1 MGNMQKQMQQMQQMQ
16 RKMDELQA
24 EINEMEAT
32 ATSGGGAVT
41 VTVSGKKEIKDIQI
55 KPEVIDPDDA
65 EMLQDLIMVATNE
78 ALRQMEEISQN
89 EMSKLTAGLG
99 FRDSKTATRQYQYAK
114 PLNKLIN
121 ELSKLPG
128 IGGKT
133 AQRLAFHILSMDD
146 KDAFALADAVRNA
159 KTAMTYCSV
168 CGNFT
173 DQDPCAICSDD
184 TRDKSTICVVE
195 NPRDVAAMEKI
206 REYRGYYHVLHGAIS
221 PMDGIGPD
229 DINLKS
235 LIPRLHDEA
244 VKELIIATNPN
255 IEGEATAMYIARL
268 IKPSG
273 IKVSRIAHGIPVGG
287 DLEYADEVTL
297 LKAME
302 GRGKL

>member
-1 MGNMQKQMQQMQQMQ
+1 MK
-16 RKMDELQA
+16 
-24 EINEMEAT
+24 
-32 ATSGGGAVT
+32 
-41 VTVSGKKEIKDIQI
+41 
-55 KPEVIDPDDA
+55 
-65 EMLQDLIMVATNE
+65 
-78 ALRQMEEISQN
+78 
-89 EMSKLTAGLG
+89 
-99 FRDSKTATRQYQYAK
+99 YYAK
-114 PLNKLIN
+114 PLNRLIN

-146 KDAFALADAVRNA
+146 KEAMDLADAISNA
-159 KTAMTYCSV
+159 KASMTYCSV
-168 CGNFT
+168 CGNLT
-173 DQDPCAICSDD
+173 DNDPCAICGDD
-184 TRDKSTICVVE
+184 TRDKSVICIVESPKDVV
-195 NPRDVAAMEKI
+195 AMEKI

-235 LIPRLHDEA
+235 LIVRLQDEA
-244 VKELIIATNPN
+244 VKEIIIATNPN

-297 LKAME
+297 LKAVE
-302 GRGKL
+302 GRREL